1 MLEYDIHGGRN
12 IVSRTRTL
20 LVAGAVAL
28 VAANAG
34 APAHAHDH
42 DHLIRPVVTTDAD
55 WAPVVAAIGRT
66 GKLSADGTS
75 YKVGFPRR
83 DLTVTSYRVAIK
95 PSFALAGNASFA
107 RYPGGHAMLM
117 GDLVVTEAEAPAVT
131 DALQAGGIAQTAI
144 HKHLLAESPPLWW
157 MHIGGM
163 GDPAVLARAV
173 KAAIDKTATPP
184 PAPPAPPGTVDLDTA
199 GIDAALG
206 GKGTVDGGVYKFTF
220 ARHETITED
229 GHVIP
234 PGLGVTTALNFQPL
248 GGGRAAIN
256 GDFAMTTARSNMSWP
271 RCAAAG
277 SPSSRCTTTPWT
289 TTRGCSTP
297 TSGPRATA
305 SSSPGRSAPAWTR
318 PPSCGNHPRPDS
330 RRPSGAGHRA
340 RRRRPHGVGAPIDRR
355 ATRTNTRRPDAH
367 DARAL
372 VHRRCR
378 RLVPGS
384 APPNWGSP
392 VDWVLVLVEAG
403 QIAGWTAS
411 SIARS
416 RDAVPAG
423 CVTSPRRGRSGGVG
437 VVFPVPAGF
446 FDGEQ
451 GGESAVGGG
460 QFGGGAL
467 FDDAPGGQHDDPV
480 GVAGGG

>member
-1 MLEYDIHGGRN
+1 M
-12 IVSRTRTL
+12 SRTRTL

-297 TSGPRATA
+297 TSGPPATA
-305 SSSPGRSAPAWTR
+305 SPSPRRSAPAWTG
-318 PPSCGNHPRPDS
+318 PPSFDNRSDLTARDHPVRGTGRAGTDPTASARPSTAPQRGPTHAPGPRCTRRRHWCTPGVCGWYRACGRSTGAIRGFGAGPCRGGADRRRRADRRLDRFLDRPIA
-330 RRPSGAGHRA
+330 RRGPGRLRDKPPSGAFRWCRGRVPSPSRLLRWRAGRRIGCRWRSVRWGCPVRRCA
-340 RRRRPHGVGAPIDRR
+340 RR
-355 ATRTNTRRPDAH
+355 T
-367 DARAL
+367 AR
-372 VHRRCR
+372 
-378 RLVPGS
+378 
-384 APPNWGSP
+384 
-392 VDWVLVLVEAG
+392 
-403 QIAGWTAS
+403 
-411 SIARS
+411 
-416 RDAVPAG
+416 
-423 CVTSPRRGRSGGVG
+423 
-437 VVFPVPAGF
+437 
-446 FDGEQ
+446 
-451 GGESAVGGG
+451 
-460 QFGGGAL
+460 
-467 FDDAPGGQHDDPV
+467 
-480 GVAGGG
+480 